1 MSATKGFEQ
10 NFSVIYKFDSLTISH
25 STRSKSM
32 IFNAKVKSPPLLSDA
47 EVIQTMEITVEQ
59 ARHIVSELQKRID
72 YIDASGDTGHSISG
86 AFDVSMRINST
97 RYFFHSAISTISS
110 GSA

>member
-25 STRSKSM
+25 STRSKSL
-32 IFNAKVKSPPLLSDA
+32 IFNAKVKSPPLLSNT
-47 EVIQTMEITVEQ
+47 EMIQTMEITVEQ

-72 YIDASGDTGHSISG
+72 YIDAGISDSG
-86 AFDVSMRINST
+86 VN
-97 RYFFHSAISTISS
+97 YLN
-110 GSA
+110 

>member
-32 IFNAKVKSPPLLSDA
+32 ILNAKVKSPPLLSNT
-47 EVIQTMEITVEQ
+47 EVI
-59 ARHIVSELQKRID
+59 
-72 YIDASGDTGHSISG
+72 
-86 AFDVSMRINST
+86 
-97 RYFFHSAISTISS
+97 
-110 GSA
+110 